1 MQARCHWRLASTSPN
16 STLRGPLLGKDK
28 ILKAKDCEW
37 EFLQHS
43 KVQKDGLCGNNDAR
57 MMMLKSLRCS
67 LREMN
72 FVRFIFDAD
81 PDCLEEKI
89 LINLSVNV

>member
-1 MQARCHWRLASTSPN
+1 
-16 STLRGPLLGKDK
+16 
-28 ILKAKDCEW
+28 
-37 EFLQHS
+37 
-43 KVQKDGLCGNNDAR
+43 